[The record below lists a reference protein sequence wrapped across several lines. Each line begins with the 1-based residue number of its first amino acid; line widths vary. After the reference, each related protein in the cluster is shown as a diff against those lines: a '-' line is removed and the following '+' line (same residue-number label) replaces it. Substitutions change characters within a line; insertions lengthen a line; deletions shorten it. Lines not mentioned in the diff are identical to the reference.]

1 MEVKATADNITNGNV
16 IGLLLKLK
24 KKKKSEYLIEGLSGV
39 MALVSAVS
47 TANGWNSGHFT
58 PMIAIKQKIIRFIF
72 FFSRQTVKIGQFCS

>member
-39 MALVSAVS
+39 LAF
-47 TANGWNSGHFT
+47 TANG
-58 PMIAIKQKIIRFIF
+58 
-72 FFSRQTVKIGQFCS
+72 

>member
-16 IGLLLKLK
+16 IGLLLEL
-24 KKKKSEYLIEGLSGV
+24 KKKKSEYLIDGLSGV
-39 MALVSAVS
+39 MAF

-72 FFSRQTVKIGQFCS
+72 FSRQTVKIGQFCS

>member
-24 KKKKSEYLIEGLSGV
+24 KKKKNEYLIEGLSGV
-39 MALVSAVS
+39 MAF
-47 TANGWNSGHFT
+47 TANVWNSGHFT

-72 FFSRQTVKIGQFCS
+72 LFATNG